1 MSQLR
6 APARSLWCCSGASRT
21 LVRGVGAALALSVYL
36 VQLRTWWHADAPTPS
51 AMTEYRRGRRDRP
64 SRHAT
69 VLHDTVQANEARADT
84 TAPEQLTR
92 FCQSTTTIKQSA
104 EANNSQT
111 LQSKSDCIQ
120 ERCSEWLALYEQ
132 LDIVKHCTIPS
143 VKVSRER

>member
-84 TAPEQLTR
+84 TAPEQP
-92 FCQSTTTIKQSA
+92 A

-132 LDIVKHCTIPS
+132 LDIVKHCQYR
-143 VKVSRER
+143 VSR